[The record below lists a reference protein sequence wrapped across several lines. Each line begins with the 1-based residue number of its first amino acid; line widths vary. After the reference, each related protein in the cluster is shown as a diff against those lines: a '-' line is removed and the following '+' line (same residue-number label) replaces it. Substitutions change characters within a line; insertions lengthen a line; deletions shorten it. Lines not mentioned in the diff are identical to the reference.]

1 MKIKDV
7 IGVDVSKL
15 TLDCYIHHGK
25 MQGTFENTP
34 QEIAQMIAWSLENSD
49 ADKQSLLFVFEHT
62 GLYSHQLAQC
72 LAEKNCLFRAVS
84 GLEVKR
90 SLGIVRGKDDKADA
104 RRIALYG
111 YRTREEARPDPVPE
125 KSLSK
130 LKRLMSMRRKLVAQR
145 AGHIATFGEQQR
157 VLGEAEEPVLFQVQ
171 RQLIDVLDQQI
182 NVIEKELN
190 SIIKQDPHLQ
200 RLYQLLTSVIG
211 IGAVTARFLIV
222 STWGFTKFK
231 AWRKYASYC
240 GIAPFPNRSGTS
252 LRGKTKVSHL
262 ANKRGKALL
271 SLCAGSAI
279 QCCPEMKAYYQRRVE
294 NGKNKMSTLNIIRN
308 KLLAR
313 AFAVVHRGTPYIN
326 TMRYA
331 S

>member
-25 MQGTFENTP
+25 MEGTFENTP

-72 LAEKNCLFRAVS
+72 LAEKNCIFRAVS

-111 YRTREEARPDPVPE
+111 YRTREEARPGQVPE

-145 AGHIATFGEQQR
+145 AGHITTFGEQQR
-157 VLGEAEEPVLFQVQ
+157 VLGEVEEPVLFQVQ

-190 SIIKQDPHLQ
+190 SIIEQDLRLQ
-200 RLYQLLTSVIG
+200 RLYQLLTSIKG
-211 IGAVTARFLIV
+211 IGAITARFLIV
-222 STWGFTKFK
+222 STLGFTKFK

-252 LRGKTKVSHL
+252 RVGRTKVSHL

-279 QCCPEMKAYYQRRVE
+279 QHNPEMKAYYQRRVE

-313 AFAVVHRGTPYIN
+313 AFAVVDRGTPYVN